1 MNSKTIVSF
10 AVTGML
16 ISFVALKP
24 KPTNIDHFKM
34 EGTAVELK
42 AEPTTWGLDAKH
54 SNVVFNV
61 NYMAIA
67 EVSGK
72 FTSVKGEMTT
82 EKADFSD
89 AKVNFTIDAKSVDTD
104 DPGRDK
110 HLNSDDF
117 FNTEVY
123 PEIKFTSTS
132 FKSLGDN
139 KYELTGDM
147 TLRDVTK
154 SVTFDVKYGGSV
166 TDARGVRAGFKA
178 RAVIDRLV
186 YGIKWANKTPDGGL
200 VVGKDVEI
208 VLNIQM
214 RKVVVA
220 PAAK

>member
-16 ISFVALKP
+16 ISFVALKS
-24 KPTNIDHFKM
+24 KPTNIDNFKM

-42 AEPTTWGLDAKH
+42 AEPSTWALDAKH

-72 FTSVKGEMTT
+72 FTSFKADMTN

-89 AKVNFTIDAKSVDTD
+89 AKINFTIDATSVDTD

-117 FNTEVY
+117 FNTATY

-132 FKSLGDN
+132 FKPLGDN

-147 TLRDVTK
+147 TMRDVTRA
-154 SVTFDVKYGGSV
+154 VTFDVKYGGSV
-166 TDARGVRAGFKA
+166 TDAKANVRAGFKA
-178 RAVIDRLV
+178 RAVIDRLG
-186 YGIKWANKTPDGGL
+186 YGIKWTNKTPDGGL

-214 RKVVVA
+214 RKAA

>member
-10 AVTGML
+10 AAAGMF
-16 ISFVALKP
+16 ISYAALKP
-24 KPTNIDHFKM
+24 SPTNINDYTM
-34 EGTAVELK
+34 EGTPVTLI
-42 AEPTTWGLDAKH
+42 AEPASWSLDAKH
-54 SNVVFNV
+54 SNIAFNV

-82 EKADFSD
+82 EKDDFSD

-104 DPGRDK
+104 DAGRDK

-139 KYELTGDM
+139 KYELKGDM
-147 TLRDVTK
+147 TIRDVTK
-154 SVTFDVKYGGSV
+154 SISFEVKHGGNV
-166 TDARGVRAGFKA
+166 TDARGAVRAGFKA
-178 RAVIDRLV
+178 RAVIDRLA

-200 VVGKDVEI
+200 VVDKDVEI

-214 RKVVVA
+214 RK
-220 PAAK
+220 AAK